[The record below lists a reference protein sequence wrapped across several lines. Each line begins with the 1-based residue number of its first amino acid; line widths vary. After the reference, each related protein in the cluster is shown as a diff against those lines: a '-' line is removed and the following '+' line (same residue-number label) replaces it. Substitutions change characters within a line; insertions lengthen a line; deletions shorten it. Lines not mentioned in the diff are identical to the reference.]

1 MKKGNLVFL
10 LLFPFVVAF
19 LGVSTATGGF
29 NRIEKDLIDIQWDY
43 PSQVG
48 FKIQAQP
55 IKLEAEQI
63 YDKTCMLA
71 YGNDLVWQIENVDP
85 SDEEVYC
92 TLTVSD
98 RINSQGNFDYY
109 LTPLKE
115 GDVYLSVSN
124 RKGTIKKTTT
134 AVFYSSYGLTVTPK
148 VEASNANIDSK
159 LYYGEYDGIGANK
172 KKAVIEYSFTPFPA
186 DTTNALRL
194 EEASSNLSV
203 DLHKGTVEIQD
214 IQKPL
219 EEAFFTLEYHGK
231 IRKTSFVVVQ
241 NGVNV
246 YDYSTLLS
254 CTNQSEKGE
263 IICLRK
269 SFESLDNF
277 ALKDEKG
284 NMKLENGMPVAKKN
298 NVALF
303 GTYLGKEKD
312 GSAKWNFKNEVYSH
326 ETTGNTAYIDAWNE
340 FASSSSLYRDSILSK
355 SLYAGLRI
363 QKDFYGNGYTLNFH
377 NLAYPY
383 GKTTMVTS
391 DGKTATVPSLTT
403 SNLFRGPLF
412 TYCMGDPK
420 RFPLIGLYGEDNAGI
435 YLDGNDILVNDL
447 DVKNADYGDSYSFLQ
462 YAGTVLNLHGD
473 HIEIRNSKLHN
484 GKNVVRAFSSKNSK
498 IVNCLL
504 SDALNFCLTLGSDEA
519 TPVDPDATSSF
530 LQLDGSKKSAAYDDY
545 LNGPG
550 QDVLTSYLGSLGGD
564 ATESRAAEGAINS
577 LQSASH
583 PKTGLHDYATSLEVE
598 DTLFYRSGVSP
609 IGLENSF
616 NGPFLYN
623 LSPSLMGTLIQ
634 ALNTPIDGAGHSLVP
649 FVPKNMAFNMAPSKL
664 NLIGKTDFFD
674 DKKPSDFVLDGILQQ
689 DFTGLI
695 SILPDEI
702 KDKIQKLNKDISID
716 AIFPLKEV
724 LTQLAKDENLVYSEQ
739 GTISV
744 PIAFYGGGY
753 NGSNVET
760 YRWKNF
766 NDHYAGIKNCDLVH
780 YYLYRPSQGQEVYW
794 NLLYRIVTMVTG
806 FAPFQFG
813 FFDSSGSRFGKYP
826 NLDTLKQNATSAL

>member
-1 MKKGNLVFL
+1 M
-10 LLFPFVVAF
+10 
-19 LGVSTATGGF
+19 
-29 NRIEKDLIDIQWDY
+29 
-43 PSQVG
+43 
-48 FKIQAQP
+48 
-55 IKLEAEQI
+55 
-63 YDKTCMLA
+63 
-71 YGNDLVWQIENVDP
+71 
-85 SDEEVYC
+85 
-92 TLTVSD
+92 
-98 RINSQGNFDYY
+98 
-109 LTPLKE
+109 
-115 GDVYLSVSN
+115 
-124 RKGTIKKTTT
+124 
-134 AVFYSSYGLTVTPK
+134 
-148 VEASNANIDSK
+148 
-159 LYYGEYDGIGANK
+159 
-172 KKAVIEYSFTPFPA
+172 
-186 DTTNALRL
+186 
-194 EEASSNLSV
+194 
-203 DLHKGTVEIQD
+203 
-214 IQKPL
+214 
-219 EEAFFTLEYHGK
+219 
-231 IRKTSFVVVQ
+231 
-241 NGVNV
+241 
-246 YDYSTLLS
+246 
-254 CTNQSEKGE
+254 
-263 IICLRK
+263 
-269 SFESLDNF
+269 
-277 ALKDEKG
+277 
-284 NMKLENGMPVAKKN
+284 
-298 NVALF
+298 
-303 GTYLGKEKD
+303 
-312 GSAKWNFKNEVYSH
+312 
-326 ETTGNTAYIDAWNE
+326 
-340 FASSSSLYRDSILSK
+340 
-355 SLYAGLRI
+355 
-363 QKDFYGNGYTLNFH
+363 
-377 NLAYPY
+377 
-383 GKTTMVTS
+383 
-391 DGKTATVPSLTT
+391 
-403 SNLFRGPLF
+403 
-412 TYCMGDPK
+412 
-420 RFPLIGLYGEDNAGI
+420 
-435 YLDGNDILVNDL
+435 
-447 DVKNADYGDSYSFLQ
+447 
-462 YAGTVLNLHGD
+462 NLHGD

-724 LTQLAKDENLVYSEQ
+724 LTQLAKDENLVYNEQ

-766 NDHYAGIKNCDLVH
+766 NDHYAGIKDCDLVH

-813 FFDSSGSRFGKYP
+813 FFDSSGSRYGKYP